1 MGSLNGIKKE
11 TIESFDKEFNS
22 NFMSHP
28 LMHALSKNDIKDV
41 AYVNSGR
48 SATEFH
54 FEVNLKTLP
63 VTNQKK
69 SGRCWIFSALNVL
82 REEVA
87 KKCNLEKFELS
98 QNYVSFWDKFEKIN
112 YFLESMIALADRPAD
127 DRLVTYLLESGIQDG
142 GQWDMFVNVVNKYG
156 VIPQSAMHETFQ
168 SENTASMKSLIDTK
182 LRQCAAELR
191 NSIKA
196 GKDEKG
202 IQYEK
207 NEMLLEFY
215 SLLCMCFGEPPKTFD
230 FEYTDKDGKYHADR
244 NLDPKTFYDKYV
256 GYDLEND
263 FVSVIDSPT
272 TDKPYYKK
280 VTIDWLGNVAE
291 GREVSYINL
300 PIEEIKDL
308 IVKQLKSGMPV
319 WFGSDVSKYG
329 ERDLGIWSDEIYD
342 FSGTFGFEFA
352 MTKEESL
359 VYRESA
365 MNHAMVITG
374 VNFDADGKPDR
385 WKIEN
390 SWSDEHGEKGY
401 YVMNAGWFDKYV
413 YQAVV
418 KKEFLN
424 DKQKAALDSEA
435 GHFDPW
441 DPMGTLAD

>member
-1 MGSLNGIKKE
+1 MKLNGVTEEILKDYRY
-11 TIESFDKEFNS
+11 TFFDNVLS
-22 NFMSHP
+22 YP
-28 LMHALSKNDIKDV
+28 LMHAVARHDIMDA

-48 SATEFH
+48 EATEFQ

-98 QNYVSFWDKFEKIN
+98 QNYIAFWDKFEKIN
-112 YFLESMIALADRPAD
+112 YFLESMIALSDRPAD
-127 DRLVTYLLESGIQDG
+127 DRLVTYLLESGLQDG
-142 GQWDMFVNVVNKYG
+142 GQWDMFVNIVNKYG
-156 VIPQSAMHETFQ
+156 VVPQSAMHETFQ
-168 SENTASMKSLIDTK
+168 SENTAHMNSVINTK
-182 LRQCAAELR
+182 LRQCASELR
-191 NSIKA
+191 NAIRE
-196 GKDEKG
+196 GKDEEG
-202 IQYEK
+202 IRYEK
-207 NEMLLEFY
+207 KEMLFELY
-215 SLLCMCFGEPPKTFD
+215 SLLCICFGEPPREFD

-244 NLDPKTFYDKYV
+244 KLDPKSFYDKYI
-256 GYDLEND
+256 GYDLSND
-263 FVSVIDSPT
+263 FVSIINSPT
-272 TDKPYYKK
+272 ADKPFYSK

-291 GREVSYINL
+291 GRPVSYINL
-300 PIEEIKDL
+300 PMDEMKDL

-319 WFGSDVSKYG
+319 WFGSDVSKDG
-329 ERDLGIWSDEIYD
+329 ERELGIWSDELYD
-342 FSGTFGFEFA
+342 ISGTFGFEFA
-352 MTKEESL
+352 MTKEDML
-359 VYRESA
+359 NYRESA

-374 VNFDADGKPDR
+374 VNFGADGKPDR

-424 DKQKAALDSEA
+424 DKQRAVLDAEA
-435 GHFDPW
+435 KHFDPW